1 MWPRSDRSK
10 VEPAARLNDQPEPT
24 AAQERKVVMN
34 ALETSIVTQVA
45 LVVRDIEAV
54 KAKWAALLD
63 VPVPPTVGAG
73 EYAVTGTSY
82 RDRPAPDAGCVMAFF
97 DISPTTQLELI
108 QPNGAASAW
117 QDFLDV
123 HGEGVHHL
131 AFHVTDTTAR
141 LDVLGAD
148 FGWPTIQRG
157 RYGDASGEYAYVDS
171 VDDLK
176 VMLET
181 LESYR

>member
-1 MWPRSDRSK
+1 
-10 VEPAARLNDQPEPT
+10 
-24 AAQERKVVMN
+24 MN
-34 ALETSIVTQVA
+34 ALGSSIVTQVA

-54 KAKWAALLD
+54 KAKWAVVLG

-73 EYAVTGTSY
+73 DFEVTGTTY
-82 RDRPAPDAGCVMAFF
+82 RGRPAPDAGCVMAFF

-108 QPNGAASAW
+108 QPNGGTSAW
-117 QDFLDV
+117 QDFLDA

-131 AFHVTDTTAR
+131 AFHVTGTDAR
-141 LDVLGAD
+141 LQAMEAELGWA
-148 FGWPTIQRG
+148 TIQRG